1 MKPNIAF
8 RYIKAS
14 KNRTTLT
21 ILGIALAL
29 ALMACIGNFFS
40 TLTHTMVQDAR
51 QFSGDYHIRVAL
63 KSPDAM
69 RKLLTDERVENT
81 AYLYDV
87 SYAEIKPGGE
97 NDPFPQAIAVLQ
109 CGPGMDNISKIELAQ
124 GRMPEKK
131 GEIVLSSRAAELM
144 DSAKVGDK
152 ITLKTGKYRATA
164 GNRTVPVP
172 DLSYDSVHKAVST
185 EDKTYGNEDITLELT
200 DAKTREYTVV
210 GIMESSQPA
219 QAYDFSNSSG
229 TAIAY
234 PEDTSKIAVVYLS
247 AKTGV
252 SLSGLAAELAPDIA
266 SLKVNNTLL
275 FYLNTDFYQDDS
287 VPFFPVI
294 TAVFVF
300 VSMIVGL
307 AAVSIVRNT
316 FSLTVTERLTDF
328 GLLRCAGATP
338 GQILG
343 MLTQEVG
350 FMLVLAVPLGLLLGT
365 AASLGLIFIVNS
377 MDFAGL
383 PTIYLAVS
391 PLYCA
396 ISVAIGLAATFIAVI
411 NPFRAVTRI
420 SPVEVTRGNRLVKLP
435 RRATRQNRLAR
446 LVFGFSGDLS
456 LRNMKRNGKRSRT
469 VLVSMTICVALFLCA
484 SGLLAVFSS
493 DFEHSSSQNNV
504 DITVYAKDEAALKT
518 AFPKIAALD
527 GIKRIHIGKSASFYA
542 GVEFDALNEALSKG
556 GYSIFTL
563 PSGECPDGKELPAV
577 ETAVEVIGR
586 DAFARLGT
594 SVDYDAWVRSGGVL
608 VYNHFQ
614 ISRYDSNNRITMYN
628 GRIFPGLK
636 AGQDLSFKVAYEQS
650 TAKAAVR
657 QVALPVYAELDSMPW
672 YQVPSGY
679 DALLVLLVPEE
690 NAQAVAQ
697 KLPCIEKA
705 VPAIYVD
712 AGGENVPELTE
723 RIQSVDAALSVN
735 DTGRNDRDTQNL
747 YLLFVLCIYGFVGVI
762 SLISCLNIINIIST
776 NLILR
781 RREFGLLQAVGMSV
795 RQVRRLV
802 FYESFLYSLK
812 SVVYGVLIGVLL
824 LWAFFTWLSNRYIT
838 EIELNYFAILYAAL
852 GAFLVSFIAALP
864 TLKRLRRMSIVE
876 TIRAID

>member
-40 TLTHTMVQDAR
+40 TLTYTMVQEAR

-69 RKLLTDERVENT
+69 RKLLTDQRVENT

-87 SYAEIKPGGE
+87 SYAETKPGGE
-97 NDPFPQAIAVLQ
+97 DNPFPQAVAVLQ
-109 CGPGMDNISKIELAQ
+109 RGPDMDNISKIELAQ

-144 DSAKVGDK
+144 DSAKVGEK

-172 DLSYDSVHKAVST
+172 DLSYDSVYKAVST
-185 EDKTYGNEDITLELT
+185 ENKTYGNEDLSLALT
-200 DAKTREYTVV
+200 DTKTKEYTVV
-210 GIMESSQPA
+210 GVMESSQPT

-234 PEDTSKIAVVYLS
+234 PEDTSKVAVVYLS

-252 SLSGLAAELAPDIA
+252 SLSGLAAELAPDITA
-266 SLKVNNTLL
+266 LKANDGLL
-275 FYLNTDFYQDDS
+275 YLLNTDFYDAGI
-287 VPFFPVI
+287 PLFPII

-300 VSMIVGL
+300 VSIIVGL

-493 DFEHSSSQNNV
+493 DFEHSSSQNNA
-504 DITVYAKDEAALKT
+504 DITVYAEDEAALNT
-518 AFPKIAALD
+518 AFPKIAALK
-527 GIKRIHIGKSASFYA
+527 GIKRIHLGKSAGFYA
-542 GVEFDALNEALSKG
+542 GVEFDALNETLSKG
-556 GYSIFTL
+556 GYSVFTL
-563 PSGECPDGKELPAV
+563 PTEEEPDSKEIPAI
-577 ETAVEVIGR
+577 ETAVEVMGR
-586 DAFARLGT
+586 DAFTRLDIP
-594 SVDYDAWVRSGGVL
+594 VDYDAWIRSGGVL
-608 VYNHFQ
+608 AYNHFQ

-628 GRIFPGLK
+628 GRIFPDLK
-636 AGQDLSFKVAYEQS
+636 AGQDLSFKVTYEES
-650 TAKAAVR
+650 TGKAAVR
-657 QVALPVYAELDSMPW
+657 QVTLPVYAELDSMPW

-690 NAQAVAQ
+690 NARAVGQ
-697 KLPCIEKA
+697 KLPYIEA
-705 VPAIYVD
+705 AAPAIYVD
-712 AGGENVPELTE
+712 AGGENVPALTE
-723 RIQSVDAALSVN
+723 RIQSLDAALSVN
-735 DTGRNDRDTQNL
+735 DTGRDDRDTQNV

-802 FYESFLYSLK
+802 SYESFLYSLK

-824 LWAFFTWLSNRYIT
+824 LWAFFTWLSNRYVT

>member
-1 MKPNIAF
+1 
-8 RYIKAS
+8 
-14 KNRTTLT
+14 
-21 ILGIALAL
+21 
-29 ALMACIGNFFS
+29 
-40 TLTHTMVQDAR
+40 VQDAR

-124 GRMPEKK
+124 GRSPEKK

-234 PEDTSKIAVVYLS
+234 PEDTSKVAVVYLS
-247 AKTGV
+247 AKSGV
-252 SLSGLAAELAPDIA
+252 SLSGLAAELAPDITA
-266 SLKVNNTLL
+266 LKANDGLL
-275 FYLNTDFYQDDS
+275 YLLNTDFYDAGI
-287 VPFFPVI
+287 PLFPII

-300 VSMIVGL
+300 VSIIVGL

-338 GQILG
+338 GQILA

-493 DFEHSSSQNNV
+493 DFEHSSSQNNA
-504 DITVYAKDEAALKT
+504 DITVYAEDEAALKT
-518 AFPKIAALD
+518 AFPKIAALK
-527 GIKRIHIGKSASFYA
+527 GVQRIHIGKSAGFYA
-542 GVEFDALNEALSKG
+542 GVDTDVLNKTLLEG
-556 GYSIFTL
+556 GYSVFTL
-563 PSGECPDGKELPAV
+563 PTEEAPDSKEIPAV
-577 ETAVEVIGR
+577 DTAVEIMDR
-586 DAFARLGT
+586 DAFVRLGT
-594 SVDYDAWVRSGGVL
+594 SVDYDAWVKSGGVL
-608 VYNHFQ
+608 AYNHFQ
-614 ISRYDSNNRITMYN
+614 ISRYDSNNHITMFN
-628 GRIFPGLK
+628 GRIFPDLK
-636 AGQDLSFKVAYEQS
+636 AGQDLSFKIEEYTDVHS
-650 TAKAAVR
+650 GGSGDRTVR
-657 QVALPVYAELDSMPW
+657 QVTLPVYAELDSMPW
-672 YQVPSGY
+672 YQVPSSY

-690 NAQAVAQ
+690 NAQAVGQ
-697 KLPCIEKA
+697 KLPYIEA
-705 VPAIYVD
+705 AAPAIFVD
-712 AGGENVPELTE
+712 AGGENVPALTE
-723 RIQSVDAALSVN
+723 RIQSLDAALSVN
-735 DTGRNDRDTQNL
+735 DTGRDDRDTQNV

-812 SVVYGVLIGVLL
+812 SVVYGVLIGIFL
-824 LWAFFTWLSNRYIT
+824 LWAFFTWLSNRYVT

>member
-1 MKPNIAF
+1 
-8 RYIKAS
+8 
-14 KNRTTLT
+14 
-21 ILGIALAL
+21 
-29 ALMACIGNFFS
+29 
-40 TLTHTMVQDAR
+40 VQDAR

-69 RKLLTDERVENT
+69 RKLLTDQRVENT

-87 SYAEIKPGGE
+87 SYAEIKPGGKD
-97 NDPFPQAIAVLQ
+97 DPFPQAIAVLQ

-172 DLSYDSVHKAVST
+172 DLSYDSVYKAV
-185 EDKTYGNEDITLELT
+185 EQDGQTYGNEDITLELT
-200 DAKTREYTVV
+200 DVKTREYTVV

-234 PEDTSKIAVVYLS
+234 PEDTSKAAVVYLS

-266 SLKVNNTLL
+266 SLKVNSTLL

-287 VPFFPVI
+287 VPFFPFI

-493 DFEHSSSQNNV
+493 DFEHSSSQNNA
-504 DITVYAKDEAALKT
+504 DITVYAKDEGGLKT

-542 GVEFDALNEALSKG
+542 GETLSKG

-563 PSGECPDGKELPAV
+563 PGGECPDGKELPAV

-586 DAFARLGT
+586 NAFARLGT

-614 ISRYDSNNRITMYN
+614 IMRYDSNNRSTMYN

-636 AGQDLSFKVAYEQS
+636 AGQDLSLKVAYEQN
-650 TAKAAVR
+650 TGKAAVR

-672 YQVPSGY
+672 YQVPGGY

-697 KLPCIEKA
+697 KLPCIEEA

-735 DTGRNDRDTQNL
+735 DTGRNDRDTH
-747 YLLFVLCIYGFVGVI
+747 
-762 SLISCLNIINIIST
+762 
-776 NLILR
+776 LILR

-824 LWAFFTWLSNRYIT
+824 LWAFFTWLSNRYVT

-852 GAFLVSFIAALP
+852 GAFLVSFIASLP